1 MLAVRCIM
9 GGCSMNILFWMS
21 TSFHTTSRHLL
32 IAILDELTAA
42 GNRVT
47 VLKKKVDAEAEDLPE
62 ELAGRDIQCIS
73 IPVTA
78 SNKSNLIARY
88 LKDVEYVNKCK
99 KYLDASYDAVFVQS
113 SNVAGLVFRALHK
126 KQPKAIKTFNVQ
138 DTFPQNTV
146 FSGTL
151 SEKSIPYRLLKFVQ
165 SYAYTESDHIITIS
179 EDMKE
184 LLMSDCGLEPSKV
197 EVIYNWSYRDAVYDS
212 VDFNTEA
219 VAELFRDGY
228 FNVVYAGNIGL
239 MQNVDVIIE
248 AANLLKEHQ
257 NIWFNIIGNGVYRD
271 KLQARAQEYGIKNI
285 SFLPMQP
292 AELAPSIYGLADVN
306 IIPLKK
312 GVYRTALPSKTAT
325 CMACQKPIIFALG
338 KDCFFGKKVHDAT
351 GCPVID
357 SDDAESL
364 AKAIMDIRNGTIV
377 SNNRDFFE
385 KYFMKSFN
393 SKEYARI
400 ITSS

>member
-1 MLAVRCIM
+1 
-9 GGCSMNILFWMS
+9 MS
-21 TSFHTTSRHLL
+21 TSFQTTSRHLL

-113 SNVAGLVFRALHK
+113 SNVAGLVFRVLHK

-212 VDFNTEA
+212 VDFNKEA

-271 KLQARAQEYGIKNI
+271 KLQARAKEYGIKNI

-325 CMACQKPIIFALG
+325 CMACQRPVIFAIG
-338 KDCFFGKKVHDAT
+338 KASVFGKRVAEET
-351 GCPVID
+351 GCFLVD
-357 SDDAESL
+357 SDDAQELADAITMIESENVKVNTSTFFYKKMTKTDNSRRY
-364 AKAIMDIRNGTIV
+364 AEIIMGR
-377 SNNRDFFE
+377 
-385 KYFMKSFN
+385 KK
-393 SKEYARI
+393 
-400 ITSS
+400 

>member
-1 MLAVRCIM
+1 
-9 GGCSMNILFWMS
+9 MS
-21 TSFHTTSRHLL
+21 TSFQTTSRHLL

-47 VLKKKVDAEAEDLPE
+47 VLKKKVDDETEDLPA

-78 SNKSNLIARY
+78 SKKSNLIARY
-88 LKDVEYVNKCK
+88 LKDVEYINKCK
-99 KYLDASYDAVFVQS
+99 KYLDSSYDAVFVQS
-113 SNVAGLVFRALHK
+113 SNVAGFVFRALHK

-138 DTFPQNTV
+138 DTFPQNAA

-151 SEKSIPYRLLKFVQ
+151 SEQSLPYRVLKAIQ
-165 SYAYTESDHIITIS
+165 RYAYKNSDHIITIS

-184 LLMSDCGLEPSKV
+184 LLVNDCSVDPSKV
-197 EVIYNWSYRDAVYDS
+197 EVVYNWSYGDRAYDPASFDTKAVS
-212 VDFNTEA
+212 HIIKE
-219 VAELFRDGY
+219 GC
-228 FNVVYAGNIGL
+228 FNVVYAGNIGI

-248 AANLLKEHQ
+248 AAKLLKEHQ

-312 GVYRTALPSKTAT
+312 GVFRTALPSKTAT
-325 CMACQKPIIFALG
+325 CMACQKPIIFAMG

-357 SDDAESL
+357 SDDAEGL
-364 AKAIMDIRNGTIV
+364 AQAIVAVKNGRIKIETAQFFH
-377 SNNRDFFE
+377 NNMS
-385 KYFMKSFN
+385 KKKNSFR
-393 SKEYARI
+393 YASI
-400 ITSS
+400 ITEKK

>member
-1 MLAVRCIM
+1 
-9 GGCSMNILFWMS
+9 MNILFWMS
-21 TSFHTTSRHLL
+21 TSFQTTSRHLL

-42 GNRVT
+42 GNHVT
-47 VLKKKVDAEAEDLPE
+47 VLKKKVDAETEDLPE

-88 LKDVEYVNKCK
+88 LKDVEYINKCR
-99 KYLDASYDAVFVQS
+99 KYLDTSYDAVFVQS
-113 SNVAGLVFRALHK
+113 SNVAGLVFRVLHK

-165 SYAYTESDHIITIS
+165 SYAYKNSDHIITIS

-184 LLMSDCGLEPSKV
+184 LLVSDCGVEPSKV
-197 EVIYNWSYRDAVYDS
+197 EVIYNWSYGDKVYDS

-219 VAELFRDGY
+219 VSELFRDGY
-228 FNVVYAGNIGL
+228 FNAVYAGNIGM

-248 AANLLKEHQ
+248 AAKILKE
-257 NIWFNIIGNGVYRD
+257 NTSIWFHIIGNGVYRD
-271 KLQARAQEYGIKNI
+271 KLQAKAQEYGIKNI

-292 AELAPSIYGLADVN
+292 AELAPSIYGLAGVN
-306 IIPLKK
+306 IIPLKQ
-312 GVYRTALPSKTAT
+312 GVYKTALPSKTAT
-325 CMACQKPIIFALG
+325 CMACQRPIVFAIG
-338 KDCFFGKKVHDAT
+338 KTSVFGKRVAEET
-351 GCPVID
+351 GCLLVD
-357 SDDAESL
+357 SDDAKELADAITMIESGNMEVNTS
-364 AKAIMDIRNGTIV
+364 AFFYKNMTKTDNSRRYAEIIMGR
-377 SNNRDFFE
+377 
-385 KYFMKSFN
+385 KKL
-393 SKEYARI
+393 
-400 ITSS
+400 